1 MTDSLKNLYR
11 IKRKDISKAS
21 RVLAEAF
28 QDDPIW
34 IHLIPGE
41 ELRREKL
48 QLVFAF
54 IIRYSLHYGEIYS
67 PTEAIEGVA
76 IWIPDKYVE
85 QTFWRVLRS
94 GALLLGFKIGNDL
107 GKSLSNTLDPIDTDR
122 KENIKPPYMY
132 LQAIGVSPKFQ
143 GQGLGSKLLRSMFE
157 KLDSNNI
164 PIYLETETEKN
175 AAMYKKLGFEVVK
188 EGLLHNLDFYLW
200 EMIRRK

>member
-28 QDDPIW
+28 QDDPVW
-34 IHLIPGE
+34 IHLIPDE
-41 ELRREKL
+41 DLRREKL
-48 QLVFAF
+48 PIVFAF
-54 IIRYSLHYGEIYS
+54 ITRYCLHYGEIYS

-94 GALLLGFKIGNDL
+94 GAIFLGLKIGNTL
-107 GKSLSNTLDPIDTDR
+107 GKNLSQTLDPIDADR
-122 KENIKPPYMY
+122 KENIKPPYVY
-132 LQAIGVSPKFQ
+132 LQALGVSPKFQ
-143 GQGLGSKLLRSMFE
+143 GQGFGSKLLRSMFE
-157 KLDSNNI
+157 RLDSNNI

-175 AAMYKKLGFEVVK
+175 ATMYKKLGFKVVK
-188 EGLLHNLDFYLW
+188 EGILHNLDFYIW
-200 EMIRRK
+200 EMIRTS